1 MSVYYIGMDVHC
13 KFTVIAV
20 QRAGKIV
27 QRFKVPTTVQSIRQ
41 TLGTIS
47 GGKYV
52 ALEEGPMAGW
62 LYRNL
67 RDYVDRIT
75 VSDPRRNKLIASDG
89 QKDDKIDA
97 EKLAALLRGGY
108 LKPVHHSKDQ
118 LHVELKRWA
127 GIYHD
132 RVREATR
139 CINKIRAQAR
149 MEGVRITRRV
159 ILDPAHRKRVLKELS
174 NKMFSER
181 IELLCIGYDSV
192 SYQARLSRNRFVR
205 LSRRN
210 SIVRKWSEL
219 PGIGDIRAAT
229 LLAYLE
235 TPWRFSRKNRLWK
248 YCGVGLVYN
257 GSAGVGRLRV
267 PWAVNKKLKN
277 VVMGAALTAVRSKS
291 NEYRSYYERMLKA
304 GVLAGNARRSV
315 ARKLLTV
322 MWGMWKQQSKNIFKR
337 SDVQLSKNIF

>member
-1 MSVYYIGMDVHC
+1 MAIYYIGMDVHC
-13 KFTVIAV
+13 KFTEMAV
-20 QRAGKIV
+20 QRASKIV
-27 QRFKVPTTVQSIRQ
+27 QRFTVPTSVRSIREV
-41 TLGTIS
+41 LGTIS
-47 GGKYV
+47 GSKRV

-67 RDYVDRIT
+67 KDFVDGIT

-89 QKDDKIDA
+89 EKDDKIDA
-97 EKLAALLRGGY
+97 GKLAALLRGGY
-108 LKPVHHSKDQ
+108 LRPVHHSQDE

-127 GIYHD
+127 GLYHD
-132 RVREATR
+132 RVREATS

-149 MEGVRITRRV
+149 MEGIRIPRRA
-159 ILDPAHRKRVLKELS
+159 ILDPDHRGRWLERLG
-174 NKMFSER
+174 NKMLGER
-181 IELLCIGYDSV
+181 IELLCIGYDAV
-192 SYQARLSRNRFVR
+192 SQQAHLARNRFVR
-205 LSRRN
+205 LSHRS
-210 SIVRKWSEL
+210 SIVRQWSRL

-235 TPWRFSRKNRLWK
+235 TPWRFSRKSQLWK

-267 PWAVNKKLKN
+267 PWAVNKRLKN
-277 VVMGAALTAVRSKS
+277 VVMGAALTAIRCKS
-291 NEYRSYYERMLKA
+291 NEYQSYYERMLKA

-322 MWGMWKQQSKNIFKR
+322 MWGMWKQRSKNVLKR
-337 SDVQLSKNIF
+337 NDV